1 MPHHIAQL
9 DADEGTSHQSGQ
21 RPVEKSGGQIPD
33 ANLESGIGHGGGG
46 LKAEALGR
54 SSFEEVGGLGMAL
67 LPDPHIGA
75 KRIDA

>member
-1 MPHHIAQL
+1 
-9 DADEGTSHQSGQ
+9 
-21 RPVEKSGGQIPD
+21 
-33 ANLESGIGHGGGG
+33 